1 VCPAIVAARPSATV
15 LGYLVGGLCWF
26 SIPFFLATTL
36 GLAGVALE
44 RDPDF
49 PTYPERMAAADVSAG
64 LVAPNAAVCLLGES
78 GAVAILILV
87 FLAVTS
93 AASAELI
100 AVSSIIAYDIYKAY
114 IKPTASGEE
123 ILKASQVATVG
134 FGIFMGVLASVLN
147 NFGIT
152 LGYLYLLMGIIVA
165 PAVIPI
171 AFTLTWSKQNTF
183 AAIAAPVIGFVCGLI
198 TWLVVAYGL
207 YGEITLVTTRH
218 TPQSSSHHTYSN
230 ILCTSFSW
238 IDFNRSQYAHA
249 FRESGVAAI
258 SFLHHRAHLVHGS
271 PGMYIEV

>member
-1 VCPAIVAARPSATV
+1 MRCSCHVSCRNLFSCVSIVAARPSATV

-44 RDPDF
+44 SDPDF
-49 PTYPERMAAADVSAG
+49 PSMTADDVSAG

-114 IKPTASGEE
+114 IHPTASGED

-171 AFTLTWSKQNTF
+171 AFTLTWSKQNAF
-183 AAIAAPVIGFVCGLI
+183 AANASPVIGFVCGFI

-218 TPQSSSHHTYSN
+218 TPQSSPHHT
-230 ILCTSFSW
+230 
-238 IDFNRSQYAHA
+238 
-249 FRESGVAAI
+249 
-258 SFLHHRAHLVHGS
+258 
-271 PGMYIEV
+271 

>member
-1 VCPAIVAARPSATV
+1 M
-15 LGYLVGGLCWF
+15 LGYLIGGLCWF

-36 GLAGVALE
+36 GLAGVALQN
-44 RDPDF
+44 DPDF
-49 PTYPERMAAADVSAG
+49 PSYPNKMAAADVSAG

-100 AVSSIIAYDIYKAY
+100 AVSSIISYDIYKAY
-114 IKPTASGEE
+114 INPAASGEE

-183 AAIAAPVIGFVCGLI
+183 AAIASPVIGFTCGLI
-198 TWLVVAYGL
+198 TWFVVAFGL

-218 TPQSSSHHTYSN
+218 TPQSSSHHT
-230 ILCTSFSW
+230 
-238 IDFNRSQYAHA
+238 
-249 FRESGVAAI
+249 
-258 SFLHHRAHLVHGS
+258 
-271 PGMYIEV
+271 